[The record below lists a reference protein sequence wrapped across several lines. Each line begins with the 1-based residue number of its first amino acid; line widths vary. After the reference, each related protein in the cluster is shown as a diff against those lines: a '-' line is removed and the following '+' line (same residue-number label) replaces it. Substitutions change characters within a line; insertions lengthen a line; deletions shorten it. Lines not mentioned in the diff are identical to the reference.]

1 MADYGNPND
10 PADAVAL
17 RAYSPY
23 HNVRQNVRYPALLC
37 DAGTHDTTCPPWHSR
52 KMVAAIQDANTSGLR
67 TLLRVREGAGHNQ
80 MTTELS
86 IERDIEELTFF
97 SDELNKGA
105 VK

>member
-1 MADYGNPND
+1 M
-10 PADAVAL
+10 
-17 RAYSPY
+17 
-23 HNVRQNVRYPALLC
+23 
-37 DAGTHDTTCPPWHSR
+37 
-52 KMVAAIQDANTSGLR
+52 IQDANTSGLR
-67 TLLRVREGAGHNQ
+67 ALLRVREGAGHNQ